1 MPQVARPI
9 VKERAARLREKGD
22 AALRRHLQAQVGKTL
37 RVLTEYAPIGHTEQ
51 FTAVRFASAPIPGRI
66 IDVPIAGHD
75 GRRLIAA

>member
-1 MPQVARPI
+1 MS
-9 VKERAARLREKGD
+9 AAWQQSLD
-22 AALRRHLQAQVGKTL
+22 ATVGGLEPDIIALRRHLHAQVGKTL

-66 IDVPIAGHD
+66 IDVHIAGHD